1 MFASRISAGAVVAAV
16 RPYAAFHR
24 RWRTPVNTAE
34 SAGGTVFAGYGG
46 GNRQAAGRFLG
57 IQLRAVDRVPFLF
70 ASAALTFWLSNPG
83 RLTRSNRNARLKEAS
98 LLPYD
103 VARSSR
109 TTCDVHCGGVHR
121 FAAQTFLGGVLGGNL
136 AFYTMIMSRTC
147 LEVPVQSIKW
157 KRR

>member
-1 MFASRISAGAVVAAV
+1 MDKIPLPSSKAEGSPAA
-16 RPYAAFHR
+16 
-24 RWRTPVNTAE
+24 TAM
-34 SAGGTVFAGYGG
+34 V
-46 GNRQAAGRFLG
+46 
-57 IQLRAVDRVPFLF
+57 
-70 ASAALTFWLSNPG
+70 
-83 RLTRSNRNARLKEAS
+83 LKEAS

-109 TTCDVHCGGVHR
+109 TTCDVHCGGAHR

-136 AFYTMIMSRTC
+136 AFYTMIMSRTR